1 MFESLMNK
9 NFDDMSKET
18 VEFRF
23 DWFVKALSD
32 NMDACKKLQD
42 QVSDPDFFV
51 MMPVE
56 DLLTLKD
63 TYDRFC
69 GTIDFQLVV
78 FAMFVLGIK
87 DHIKFE

>member
-1 MFESLMNK
+1 MFESLMK
-9 NFDDMSKET
+9 EHYDMSKET
-18 VEFRF
+18 VQFRF
-23 DWFVKALSD
+23 DWFVKVLSH

-42 QVSDPDFFV
+42 LVSDPDFFV

-56 DLLTLKD
+56 DLLTLKGD
-63 TYDRFC
+63 YDHIC
-69 GTIDFQLVV
+69 ADIDSDLIV